1 MENVNVSFSNQVQQI
16 IYEIMNDRLPHTL
29 KEVRERCK
37 DAGIDVNGKDGTL
50 YTLVHRLKQ
59 NGKIRSTGEKG
70 TYILASET
78 ECAKEDRSTEK
89 DKQENAAQETAE
101 KVSEWDRADILW
113 PDEKNDGGLR
123 VSINDK
129 GEIRLNKAF
138 LRKIETKTVAIR
150 FNNNY
155 KVILLREMLSG
166 DGVYKC
172 TNGGIIR
179 NRRIVSELK
188 KRNFQFPVTYVVI
201 WDEKEKF
208 WRGSLRQKDSN
219 G

>member
-1 MENVNVSFSNQVQQI
+1 MNVNRSFSNQVQQI
-16 IYEIMNDRLPHTL
+16 IYEIMKDRLPHTL

-37 DAGIDVNGKDGTL
+37 DAGVDVNGKDGTL
-50 YTLVHRLKQ
+50 YTLIHRLKQ
-59 NGKIRSTGEKG
+59 SGKIQSTGQKG
-70 TYILASET
+70 TYILAVET
-78 ECAKEDRSTEK
+78 ERVNEDSSTEK
-89 DKQENAAQETAE
+89 DGQEKVSKESTE
-101 KVSEWDRADILW
+101 KVSEWDQADILW
-113 PDEKNDGGLR
+113 PDEKNDGELR
-123 VSINDK
+123 ISINDK

-150 FNNNY
+150 FSNNY

-179 NRRIVSELK
+179 NKRIVSELK
-188 KRNFQFPVTYVVI
+188 KRNFQFPVTYVII

-208 WRGSLRQKDSN
+208 WRGNLRKKDNN

>member
-1 MENVNVSFSNQVQQI
+1 MNVSFSNQVQQV
-16 IYEIMNDRLPHTL
+16 IYEIMSDSLPHTL

-37 DAGIDVNGKDGTL
+37 DVGLDMNGKDGTL
-50 YTLVHRLKQ
+50 YTLAHRLKQ
-59 NGKIRSTGEKG
+59 SGKIRSTGEKG
-70 TYILASET
+70 TYILAAET
-78 ECAKEDRSTEK
+78 ECAKKGSSTER
-89 DKQENAAQETAE
+89 DKQETAE
-101 KVSEWDRADILW
+101 KASEWDQADVLW
-113 PDEKNDGGLR
+113 PDEKNDGELR

-138 LRKIETKTVAIR
+138 LKKIETKTVAIR

-179 NRRIVSELK
+179 NKRIVSELK
-188 KRNFQFPVTYVVI
+188 KRNFQFPVTYVVV
-201 WDEKEKF
+201 WDEKERF
-208 WRGSLRQKDSN
+208 WRGSLRKKDSN

>member
-1 MENVNVSFSNQVQQI
+1 MNVSFSNQVQQV
-16 IYEIMNDRLPHTL
+16 IYEIMSDSLPHTL

-37 DAGIDVNGKDGTL
+37 DVGIDMNGKDGTL
-50 YTLVHRLKQ
+50 YTLAHRLKQ
-59 NGKIRSTGEKG
+59 SGKIRSTGEKG
-70 TYILASET
+70 TYILVAET
-78 ECAKEDRSTEK
+78 ECAKKGSSTER
-89 DKQENAAQETAE
+89 DKQETAE
-101 KVSEWDRADILW
+101 KASEWDQADVLW
-113 PDEKNDGGLR
+113 PDEKNDGELR

-138 LRKIETKTVAIR
+138 LKKIETKTVAIR

-179 NRRIVSELK
+179 NKRIVSELK
-188 KRNFQFPVTYVVI
+188 KRNFQFPVTYVVV
-201 WDEKEKF
+201 WDEKERF
-208 WRGSLRQKDSN
+208 WRGSLRKKDSN